1 MSTRSDKNAAM
12 ASLTATGSSYSFKL
26 RNSIE
31 EEADTALSKLDDLI
45 RTKGYEWLDD
55 YMQGVKEA
63 VAQGGRRN
71 AAQAG

>member
-1 MSTRSDKNAAM
+1 MSLNT
-12 ASLTATGSSYSFKL
+12 ASSSYSFKL

-31 EEADTALSKLDDLI
+31 QEADSALSRLDDLI

-63 VAQGGRRN
+63 VAKGGRRN